1 MVFVLMH
8 CHASTC
14 SHCKARLFFA
24 ARTFSRSASSAVSK
38 RTRSHA
44 HASVVQAGG
53 ITLSR
58 EDVVKEDD
66 PTNNVPDFKFP
77 EKYQKFDD
85 LSPIVSVISNF
96 DDVLVPPDHVSRR
109 CNDTYYISSDTVLRT
124 HTSAHQAQ
132 KLREGCTHFL
142 VTGDVYRRDSIDATH
157 YPMEGFPIFS
167 SAEWEAAGTD
177 GTSFALQDLK
187 DTLEGL
193 AKRLFG
199 DVETRWVDTY
209 FPFTNPSLEL
219 EIFFQIV
226 QSG

>member
-1 MVFVLMH
+1 M
-8 CHASTC
+8 A
-14 SHCKARLFFA
+14 
-24 ARTFSRSASSAVSK
+24 
-38 RTRSHA
+38 
-44 HASVVQAGG
+44 
-53 ITLSR
+53 
-58 EDVVKEDD
+58 
-66 PTNNVPDFKFP
+66 
-77 EKYQKFDD
+77 YQLKLPNHWLIHNAF
-85 LSPIVSVISNF
+85 
-96 DDVLVPPDHVSRR
+96 HVSLLKPYKEEPPSEAIMEDPPEVEDQEEVLQLESILRHEDKVLR
-109 CNDTYYISSDTVLRT
+109 HDTVLRT

-157 YPMEGFPIFS
+157 YPVFHQMEGFPIFS